1 LAREAVVRLDADAG
15 VRACLKEAASA
26 RSPAFEKKRD
36 RALFQ
41 TGSQPSI

>member
-26 RSPAFEKKRD
+26 RSPAFEKKTR
-36 RALFQ
+36 
-41 TGSQPSI
+41 